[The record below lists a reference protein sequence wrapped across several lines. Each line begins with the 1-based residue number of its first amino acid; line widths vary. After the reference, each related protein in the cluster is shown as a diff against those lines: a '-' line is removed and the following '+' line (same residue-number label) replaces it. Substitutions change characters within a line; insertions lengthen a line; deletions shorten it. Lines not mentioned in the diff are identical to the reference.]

1 MKFIHLGDYSF
12 GNSAIFTLY
21 QLPSI
26 VSFSI
31 GNNKFVNVNTFKIER
46 LPSLVSLTIGS
57 NSFTKKRNGY
67 GNEVSKSFRV
77 SNCTKL
83 QSIEIGRYSFS
94 DYAGDFEL
102 TNLPLLESI
111 KIGSNSS
118 DSYNFYSSSFII
130 QSIYSIEIHRI
141 RRLFIWKFGNV
152 HVISSR

>member
-1 MKFIHLGDYSF
+1 MIGSNCF
-12 GNSAIFTLY
+12 
-21 QLPSI
+21 
-26 VSFSI
+26 VS
-31 GNNKFVNVNTFKIER
+31 VPTFEMSN
-46 LPSLVSLTIGS
+46 LTSLVSLTIGS
-57 NSFTKKRNGY
+57 NSFTKQRDGF
-67 GNEVSKSFRV
+67 GNEVSKSFHV

-130 QSIYSIEIHRI
+130 QSIYCYIY
-141 RRLFIWKFGNV
+141 IWTN
-152 HVISSR
+152 